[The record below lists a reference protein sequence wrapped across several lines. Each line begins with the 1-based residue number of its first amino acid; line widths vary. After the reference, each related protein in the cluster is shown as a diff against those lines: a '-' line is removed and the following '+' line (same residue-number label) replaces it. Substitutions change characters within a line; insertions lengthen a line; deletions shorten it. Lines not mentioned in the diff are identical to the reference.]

1 MTDNIEVLAWI
12 KIPKYNKKYN
22 LSELLKMIGD
32 LSKIWV
38 FEQTSDFKI
47 DNDMMIPIYDKSVNL
62 SIVLYKDTQS
72 LKEITS

>member
-1 MTDNIEVLAWI
+1 LSSNFSVVLKSTQTEKKSEAILCELMTDNIEVLAWI

-38 FEQTSDFKI
+38 FE
-47 DNDMMIPIYDKSVNL
+47 
-62 SIVLYKDTQS
+62 
-72 LKEITS
+72 